1 MKMRKNFLS
10 FILALTVLTA
20 FCFATVF
27 SAYAE
32 DWKDYRSNSATP
44 SERISERLV
53 DDADLL
59 TDSEED
65 ELKEQLDSIYETYGY
80 DAVIVTTGSLNG
92 YTATEF
98 ADDFYDYNGFAED
111 GILLLISMEERD
123 WAISTAGG
131 AINAFTDDIQEEII
145 SSIMSYL
152 GNDKWY
158 DAFNLFCVN
167 CDIYIDNYVNYTL
180 GYNTDSTES
189 NHSYHYYENNPQLKS
204 TKAYALEIAVSSII
218 AGIIV
223 GLIVAFIK
231 RAKNNKKMLG
241 NEAGYSTVPY
251 IDGNINVVEHYDR
264 FIRNEHS
271 EHFVKTESASSHS
284 SGSTHVGSSG
294 TTHGGSSG
302 KF

>member
-1 MKMRKNFLS
+1 MKISRKFLS

-32 DWKDYRSNSATP
+32 DWKDYRSNFAAP

-59 TDSEED
+59 TDSEEN
-65 ELKEQLDSIYETYGY
+65 ELKEQLDSINEKYGY
-80 DAVIVTTGSLNG
+80 DAVIVTTDSLEG
-92 YTATEF
+92 YTSTEF
-98 ADDFYDYNGFAED
+98 ADDFYDYNGFAEN
-111 GILLLISMEERD
+111 GILLLISIEERD
-123 WAISTAGG
+123 WAISTSGD
-131 AINAFTDDIQEEII
+131 AIDAFPDEYQEEIMN
-145 SSIMSYL
+145 SIMGYL
-152 GNDKWY
+152 GNDEWY
-158 DAFNLFCVN
+158 NAFNGFCIKCN
-167 CDIYIDNYVNYTL
+167 IHIDNYINYTP
-180 GYNTDSTES
+180 GYSSGSVDSNDS
-189 NHSYHYYENNPQLKS
+189 HHYYENKPQLKS

-241 NEAGYSTVPY
+241 NEVGYSTVPY